1 MPSSKGAAFVANVHL
16 ESLVLRDQPFNLL
29 QDKAGLSA
37 ACPALGLIHHS
48 RAVPRIIHES
58 SYSDFLDL
66 RGLGSKAF
74 RIQVNTSK
82 LILKFISFSLV
93 YFSPLTS

>member
-1 MPSSKGAAFVANVHL
+1 MLNSKGASFVANVHL

-29 QDKAGLSA
+29 QDKARLSA

-48 RAVPRIIHES
+48 RAVPCIIYES
-58 SYSDFLDL
+58 TYSDFLDL
-66 RGLGSKAF
+66 RDLGRETF
-74 RIQVNTSK
+74 RIQTNGSK

-93 YFSPLTS
+93 YFSPLSS